1 MPRHA
6 EKTKRRSRDGRC
18 SLREGKRL
26 ESGKIDENPK
36 ELEELSG
43 SERTF
48 EVYVKEWARET
59 ERKYCKGHSNEF
71 LKTKER

>member
-1 MPRHA
+1 MPRHR

-48 EVYVKEWARET
+48 EMYVKE
-59 ERKYCKGHSNEF
+59 
-71 LKTKER
+71 